1 MPRRREEDPIRIGER
16 VRERR
21 LWLEFSIAECAEISG
36 IDNQFWG
43 SVERDE
49 YQPGL
54 QHALMMAR
62 ALGWTLNDLVG
73 PRAIKPRRQI
83 PGKRLT
89 PSQIKDFILA
99 KKLLKEAAPLTYE
112 SYFGSDNHAQSFQ
125 ANRLMASTDLSRSRY
140 GGSPETH
147 PA

>member
-1 MPRRREEDPIRIGER
+1 MRRSRIEDPIHIGER
-16 VRERR
+16 IRERR

-36 IDNQFWG
+36 LDDQYWG
-43 SVERDE
+43 SIERDE
-49 YQPGL
+49 YLPGL
-54 QHALMMAR
+54 QHSLVIAR
-62 ALGWTLNDLVG
+62 TLGWTLNDLVG
-73 PRAIKPRRQI
+73 PGAIKPRRQI

-125 ANRLMASTDLSRSRY
+125 ANRLMASTDLSNSRY